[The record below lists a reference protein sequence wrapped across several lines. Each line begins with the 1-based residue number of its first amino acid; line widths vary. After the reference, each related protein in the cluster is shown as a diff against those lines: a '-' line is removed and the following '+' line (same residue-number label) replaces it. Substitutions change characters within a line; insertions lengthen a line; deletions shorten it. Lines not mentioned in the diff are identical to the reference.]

1 MGDLDGFPAAPRR
14 PRAGAWLRRGWPLGV
29 LAAVLVLPAI
39 AGAILFLANARD
51 VLPLGDDALDAS
63 SSRTTGKV
71 VASAPDDW
79 PGGGGARITFRFEPR
94 PGDAQVEASSFVPPE
109 VRPPAVGTDVR
120 IEFLPHAPEL
130 ARIEGSHRAPPW
142 SPFSRWLRLAGL
154 PGLFVLGIYLRGAFG
169 QRLLL
174 SQGRL
179 TLARVLDH
187 RPVPGAYPPQ
197 RRVSYEFD
205 DETRNTHRARHWVGL
220 HTPLGARIESE
231 ATTLPVLHDTA
242 RPRSSRLAHRSD
254 FLK

>member
-29 LAAVLVLPAI
+29 LAAVLLLPAI

-51 VLPLGDDALDAS
+51 LLPLGDDALDAS

-130 ARIEGSHRAPPW
+130 ASARVTSTRAGSTVAT
-142 SPFSRWLRLAGL
+142 
-154 PGLFVLGIYLRGAFG
+154 
-169 QRLLL
+169 
-174 SQGRL
+174 L
-179 TLARVLDH
+179 TLADGRSLSAAVRTAVRRSARTASETSPTTSTNENANAFASIW
-187 RPVPGAYPPQ
+187 RPLTSICSGA
-197 RRVSYEFD
+197 SC
-205 DETRNTHRARHWVGL
+205 
-220 HTPLGARIESE
+220 
-231 ATTLPVLHDTA
+231 
-242 RPRSSRLAHRSD
+242 SSTQAE
-254 FLK
+254 